1 MTGLIVTCEIE
12 VIHAMEQHFNASLLF
27 QRVDWVNWRYKE
39 QASTVET
46 DGPSSFEETL
56 HLKIKGEK

>member
-1 MTGLIVTCEIE
+1 MTGLIVTCEIG
-12 VIHAMEQHFNASLLF
+12 VIHAMEQHFNSSLLF